1 MIQQT
6 TLLADAL
13 ADQLMEA
20 FNRAFGSGS
29 AYHGELLGEAARLV
43 IERISLSDALYH
55 TAEHTALVTLVAQD
69 ILRGYRLSQYVSP
82 EMWVHV
88 TLAALAHDIGYVR
101 GICRGDTASRCI
113 INEGGATIEL
123 PRGASDAFLAPHH
136 VERSKIFVRDRFAHH
151 ELVDAERLARNIELT
166 RFPVPND
173 DDHLETDTEAA
184 LVRAADLIGQLS
196 DPLYPR
202 KLNALFH
209 EFAEIGVNRALGY
222 ETPAD
227 VADRYPAFFWSKVEP
242 FLGEAVHALGLTAE
256 GRQWLASLYSHICV
270 IEHGKRSIG
279 PAPTPAEEPDRP
291 LGLVT
296 REFPRRSSSS

>member
-1 MIQQT
+1 MIQPT

-13 ADQLMEA
+13 ARQLMET
-20 FNRAFGSGS
+20 FDRTFGSS
-29 AYHGELLGEAARLV
+29 NPYHGELLGEAARLV

-69 ILRGYRLSQYVSP
+69 ILRGHRLNQYISP

-101 GICRGDTASRCI
+101 GICRGDSTSHCI
-113 INEGGATIEL
+113 INAGGATIEL

-136 VERSKIFVRDRFAHH
+136 VERSKIFVRERFAHH

-173 DDHLETDTEAA
+173 DDHMETDTEAA
-184 LVRAADLIGQLS
+184 LVRAADLIGQLG

-209 EFAEIGVNRALGY
+209 EFAEIGVNRVLGY
-222 ETPAD
+222 ETAAD

-242 FLGEAVHALGLTAE
+242 FLGEAVHALNLTAE
-256 GRQWLASLYSHICV
+256 GRQWLANLYSHICV
-270 IEHGKRSIG
+270 IEHGRRSVG
-279 PAPTPAEEPDRP
+279 PAPSPTHEPERP
-291 LGLVT
+291 VGLVT
-296 REFPRRSSSS
+296 REFRRRAASA